1 MRQALRVFWVYYNKR
16 EGKGLRIET
25 RRDREREGKGLS
37 LGFQEC
43 ERNNNV
49 STQRLKKA
57 DGLVL
62 YLISDYNNDQ
72 GMFMLCYTPSFLLW
86 TTSLHVHLP
95 YQGLILIV
103 QKSILTKDNNTRKSK
118 ATTFCAT
125 ILIRNSVNGGANMI
139 NLYESN

>member
-1 MRQALRVFWVYYNKR
+1 M
-16 EGKGLRIET
+16 
-25 RRDREREGKGLS
+25 
-37 LGFQEC
+37 
-43 ERNNNV
+43 

-72 GMFMLCYTPSFLLW
+72 GMFILWYTPSLLLW
-86 TTSLHVHLP
+86 TSSLHVHLP

-118 ATTFCAT
+118 TTTFCAI
-125 ILIRNSVNGGANMI
+125 ILIRISVNGGANMI
-139 NLYESN
+139 NLCESN